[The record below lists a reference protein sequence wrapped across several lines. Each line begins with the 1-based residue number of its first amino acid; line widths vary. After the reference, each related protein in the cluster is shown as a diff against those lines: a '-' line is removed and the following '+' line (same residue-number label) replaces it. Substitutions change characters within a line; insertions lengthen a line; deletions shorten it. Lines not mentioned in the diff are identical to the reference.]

1 MTGTHVRGDAGTRVR
16 TLLRHHWRQHRL
28 PLIPMAVGLVLFEFL
43 MTRLAPAPNEVGWMA
58 AMIAQLPP
66 QLIALAGGQA
76 TFGTPAGV
84 LSIGYEHPFFF
95 LMLSAWIVRVPS
107 AAIAGEIGRGTMDL
121 VASRPIT
128 RWQHIAAASLFTAA
142 GSAALIGAAWL
153 STTLGLAIRPLGVT
167 GFTLLPIAAMAW
179 LLFTAWALVSL
190 LISTAQ
196 REAGPA
202 IAWTSGIL
210 ATSFVLEYLS
220 RLWKPIA
227 SLRPL
232 SLFAYYQPHQIIIS
246 GVSANDLIRLTLVCV
261 AALLPA
267 VALFRR
273 RDL

>member
-1 MTGTHVRGDAGTRVR
+1 MTGTQVRGYAGTPVR

-28 PLIPMAVGLVLFEFL
+28 PLIPMAIGLALFEFL
-43 MTRLAPAPNEVGWMA
+43 MTRLAPAPHEVSWMA
-58 AMIAQLPP
+58 TMIAQMPP
-66 QLIALAGGQA
+66 QLIALAGGPA
-76 TFGTPAGV
+76 AFGTPAGV

-95 LMLSAWIVRVPS
+95 LLLSAWVIRVPS
-107 AAIAGEIGRGTMDL
+107 AALAGEIGRGTMDL

-128 RWQHIAAASLFTAA
+128 RWQHIAAASLFTVA
-142 GSAALIGAAWL
+142 GVGILIGAAWL

-167 GFTLLPIAAMAW
+167 GFTLLPLAAMAW

-190 LISTAQ
+190 LISVSQ

-202 IAWTSGIL
+202 IAWATGIL

-232 SLFAYYQPHQIIIS
+232 SLFAYYQPHQIINV
-246 GVSANDLIRLTLVCV
+246 GVTTHDLIRLILVCV
-261 AALLPA
+261 ATLLPA
-267 VALFRR
+267 VVLFRR